1 MADQDTKDQGT
12 RNEPKALKRESLQP
26 NLLDR
31 GTLSLRFWA
40 LVVPTGIGTGLAAS
54 ALMGILRLTQRLGWG
69 PGPGNFEARVAAA
82 SPLHRVLVLLLGG
95 IVVGGVALAL
105 RRKPGSGGASEVT
118 AAIWKHEGKLP
129 LWRTLARAAL
139 SVVGVG
145 FGASLGREGAP
156 KQAGAAIA
164 SKLSALAK
172 LVPEE
177 RRLLA
182 ACGAG
187 AGMGAVY
194 NVPVGGALFALEIL
208 LGTVSLPLAIP
219 ALLVSG
225 VATATSWLF
234 LPVEAT
240 YHHIPHYPTSW
251 LAAAFALA
259 ASPILG
265 VASVGY
271 MRLIV
276 WADKHKPKGAGLAW
290 EPAVAFAALGLLA
303 IPFPHLPGN
312 GRDLAEPLFVGGM
325 GLPVVAVL
333 LVLKPLVT
341 AGCLGSG
348 APGGLFTPTVST
360 GALLGA
366 LLGHLWGFVLPG
378 PSVGL
383 CALLGAM
390 ALFGAS
396 SQAPICAV
404 VLTLELTHRLG
415 GVTLPLLAI
424 TAGATLTARRIDP
437 RSIYSARVSGK

>member
-1 MADQDTKDQGT
+1 MADQGTKD
-12 RNEPKALKRESLQP
+12 EPKALKRESPQP
-26 NLLDR
+26 NLPDR
-31 GTLSLRFWA
+31 GTLSWRFWA

-54 ALMGILRLTQRLGWG
+54 ALMGILRLTQRLAWGVG
-69 PGPGNFEARVAAA
+69 PGDFEELVVAAP
-82 SPLHRVLVLLLGG
+82 PLRRVLVLLAGG
-95 IVVGGVALAL
+95 LIVGGVALSL
-105 RRKPGSGGASEVT
+105 RRKPGNGSASEVT
-118 AAIWKHEGKLP
+118 AAIWQHEGRMR
-129 LWRTLARAAL
+129 LWRTLARATL

-164 SKLSALAK
+164 SKLSDLAK

-208 LGTVSLPLAIP
+208 LGTVSLPLAVP

-234 LPVEAT
+234 LPMEAT
-240 YHHIPHYPTSW
+240 YSIERYGPSW
-251 LAAAFALA
+251 LSAAFALA
-259 ASPILG
+259 AAPVLG
-265 VASVGY
+265 VAAVGF

-276 WADKHKPKGAGLAW
+276 WADEHKPKKSGLAW
-290 EPAVAFAALGLLA
+290 EPAVAFTVLGLLA

-312 GRDLAEPLFVGGM
+312 GRDLAEPLFEGQI
-325 GLPVVAVL
+325 GLPLVAAL

-341 AGCLGSG
+341 AMCLGSG
-348 APGGLFTPTVST
+348 APGGLFTPTVTT

-366 LLGHLWGFVLPG
+366 LLGHLWALVLPG
-378 PSVGL
+378 PPVAL
-383 CALLGAM
+383 CALLGAT
-390 ALFGAS
+390 ALFAAS
-396 SQAPICAV
+396 SQAPICAL
-404 VLTLELTHRLG
+404 VLTLELTQRLDG
-415 GVTLPLLAI
+415 ATLPLLAA
-424 TAGATLTARRIDP
+424 TAAATLVARRIDP
-437 RSIYSARVSGK
+437 RSVYSARISGK